1 MIADYLNIQT
11 YGKMKNI
18 TALIIAAVICMTA
31 CVSTGAQNN
40 KKKSESKAVTEL
52 TSETF
57 QTTICSITEPGA
69 KYLGDK
75 PSIVDFTA
83 TWCGPCKKLA
93 PILEELAKEY
103 KGKVNI
109 YKVDVDKCKDL
120 AQAFRISSIPA
131 MLFIPMEDTPQM
143 LVGLRDKATLKQ
155 EIDTILLGK

>member
-1 MIADYLNIQT
+1 
-11 YGKMKNI
+11 MKTTKII
-18 TALIIAAVICMTA
+18 TFVIAAAISMAA
-31 CVSTGAQNN
+31 CCNTDAQSNR
-40 KKKSESKAVTEL
+40 KKSESKGVTEL

-75 PSIVDFTA
+75 PAIVDFTA

>member
-1 MIADYLNIQT
+1 
-11 YGKMKNI
+11 MKNI
-18 TALIIAAVICMTA
+18 KIITFIMAAVIGIAA
-31 CVSTGAQNN
+31 CGNADAQNN
-40 KKKSESKAVTEL
+40 RQKAESKAVTEL

-57 QTTICSITEPGA
+57 QTTICSITEPDA

-75 PSIVDFTA
+75 PANVDFTA

-103 KGKVNI
+103 KGKVHI

-143 LVGLRDKATLKQ
+143 LVGLRDKATLKK

>member
-1 MIADYLNIQT
+1 
-11 YGKMKNI
+11 MKTTKII
-18 TALIIAAVICMTA
+18 TFIIAAAISMAA
-31 CVSTGAQNN
+31 CGNADAQNN
-40 KKKSESKAVTEL
+40 RKKSESKGVTEL

-75 PSIVDFTA
+75 PAIVDFTA